1 MSLYALKKMLN
12 HAGDVT
18 SGHYVKKSDVQLRAG
33 RQAVADFIEQLA
45 AGPCGCTERRLT
57 ARPIAPLVPIDNT
70 TISRRY

>member
-12 HAGDVT
+12 HAAAGDVT

-45 AGPCGCTERRLT
+45 AG
-57 ARPIAPLVPIDNT
+57 APAAAQNAA
-70 TISRRY
+70 